1 MKLTFDTEKKMR
13 AMTFHGMNPKDPEPW
28 SRFFHIIPACGRPA
42 SASCV
47 GWGDGKATKP
57 DAKKKRSGKEKKN
70 NHSGKKR
77 KKVI

>member
-1 MKLTFDTEKKMR
+1 MR
-13 AMTFHGMNPKDPEPW
+13 VILFPGMNRNDKEPW
-28 SRFFHIIPACGRPA
+28 KRFFHIIPACGRPA

-57 DAKKKRSGKEKKN
+57 DEKKRRLGKDNKN